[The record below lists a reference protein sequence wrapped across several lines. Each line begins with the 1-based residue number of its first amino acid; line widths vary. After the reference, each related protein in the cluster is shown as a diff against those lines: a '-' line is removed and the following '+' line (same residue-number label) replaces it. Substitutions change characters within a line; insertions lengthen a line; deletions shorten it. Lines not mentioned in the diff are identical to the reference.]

1 MFLYTTSSIS
11 INNYFSYKMQS
22 KFLSG
27 EKEQNYLKH
36 VNFSSLFFLDSFL
49 NSNFFSGKSTFSSDD
64 IFLLCQVCN
73 NSFDQRTKIISNP
86 FSGIYLFKKAIFLL
100 WNHKSTPN
108 NYNCCTDINWTYSWE
123 LKLFRL
129 SAFIFT

>member
-49 NSNFFSGKSTFSSDD
+49 KA
-64 IFLLCQVCN
+64 
-73 NSFDQRTKIISNP
+73 
-86 FSGIYLFKKAIFLL
+86 LFHLM
-100 WNHKSTPN
+100 
-108 NYNCCTDINWTYSWE
+108 TYFCYVKYVTTALIKE
-123 LKLFRL
+123 AK
-129 SAFIFT
+129 

>member
-73 NSFDQRTKIISNP
+73 NSFDQRSKIISNS
-86 FSGIYLFKKAIFLL
+86 FSGKQFFKKVIFCYKIIKVLQL
-100 WNHKSTPN
+100 NHSQKIVTTVGRTLIETTHES
-108 NYNCCTDINWTYSWE
+108 
-123 LKLFRL
+123 
-129 SAFIFT
+129 

>member
-49 NSNFFSGKSTFSSDD
+49 NSNFFRAKA
-64 IFLLCQVCN
+64 
-73 NSFDQRTKIISNP
+73 
-86 FSGIYLFKKAIFLL
+86 LFHLM
-100 WNHKSTPN
+100 
-108 NYNCCTDINWTYSWE
+108 TYFCYVKYVTTALIKE
-123 LKLFRL
+123 AK
-129 SAFIFT
+129 